1 MEVDEPVC
9 TGLVSNEPE
18 PAANR
23 RRRSFDPT
31 ELTWNIDRL
40 DQRSLPLDGEF
51 CPEATGGYSSK
62 ILVCRL
68 SQGATISK
76 SR

>member
-1 MEVDEPVC
+1 MDEPVC
-9 TGLVSNEPE
+9 TGLVSNESE

-62 ILVCRL
+62 IIVFRL
-68 SQGATISK
+68 SQGAK